1 MKSIKVIMIGDVV
14 GHTGIAMFQK
24 HIARI
29 KDKYKADA
37 VIVNGENSAA
47 NGRGITPREMKIFK
61 HCGVDLVTSGN
72 HIWDRKEIYSYLQE
86 HKDLLRPANFPQGA
100 PGVGLAFFTCHDL
113 KVAVINVQGR
123 VFMRED
129 VDCPFRAVE
138 SIMTFVKHQTPIV
151 LVDFHAEAT
160 SEKMGLGYFLDGQVS
175 AVVGTHTHTPTA
187 DARILPRG
195 TAYITDLGMVG
206 ALNGMLGMKKDAIIN
221 RFLTQLPARFE
232 VETEGPGMLSGVCVE
247 IDARTGKAIAI
258 EQIHM
263 IDSELRFESDL
274 GE

>member
-1 MKSIKVIMIGDVV
+1 
-14 GHTGIAMFQK
+14 
-24 HIARI
+24 
-29 KDKYKADA
+29 
-37 VIVNGENSAA
+37 
-47 NGRGITPREMKIFK
+47 
-61 HCGVDLVTSGN
+61 
-72 HIWDRKEIYSYLQE
+72 
-86 HKDLLRPANFPQGA
+86 
-100 PGVGLAFFTCHDL
+100 
-113 KVAVINVQGR
+113 
-123 VFMRED
+123 MRED